1 MPKYIR
7 LKKFAPMGSA
17 VTFPVQSIVYACVAV
32 SAILF
37 STNRK
42 VTSQTIEKAA
52 SLVSVFGDDILLPT
66 TALSS
71 LVSLLSYL
79 GLKVNTDKTYG
90 TGQFRESCGIDAFAG
105 VDVTPVYLLN
115 PDTRVP
121 LAKASSQLE
130 VANNH
135 WRAGLWNASKYIEAT
150 IDGNSNIPVVGPRHT
165 AVGLISFCGIDL
177 CRLRRRWDRWLQVET
192 YRGLRIISK
201 VDSAWTCGSF
211 RMFQWFNE
219 KPQPDTKW
227 VSGVRKTP
235 VVTVRPGW
243 VTLPDMFAQLTT

>member
-135 WRAGLWNASKYIEAT
+135 WRAGLWNASL
-150 IDGNSNIPVVGPRHT
+150 H
-165 AVGLISFCGIDL
+165 
-177 CRLRRRWDRWLQVET
+177 
-192 YRGLRIISK
+192 
-201 VDSAWTCGSF
+201 
-211 RMFQWFNE
+211 
-219 KPQPDTKW
+219 
-227 VSGVRKTP
+227 
-235 VVTVRPGW
+235 
-243 VTLPDMFAQLTT
+243 